1 MADGIPQGW
10 KQVTDPNQLNQDMTE
25 RPVPGL
31 YKATV
36 PGIKSDN
43 GRSNSLPVVTNSS
56 NGNFQ
61 VYEQTIFGDKPIY
74 SYNASNN
81 KIIEVDKDK
90 FKQYFSGAKGEAQL
104 KNTNAQIKTSTL
116 KIAEKGGGTEVEKKE
131 LEKLKKSDGYK
142 SESNK
147 SKTPDAAG
155 AAAAAAKKKE
165 TSADQKE
172 FEEENK
178 EFKEGT
184 RKEYA
189 NIKYPLG
196 LQSEHQDCIKFSILE
211 YRPSA
216 QKKGTESVGLIS
228 RSIGATGGIAGAKI
242 LGSIT
247 LPIPA
252 GISDTNSVSWQSDEI
267 NLLQKEGQSIA
278 TAFLSG
284 GDATAEVKA
293 AADKGQKGAPEI
305 KTGLIGKFA
314 DLATSSSNAQQRAFG
329 SIFNNNM
336 ELLFNGP
343 SLRQFSFTFKLSP
356 REPDEAKAIMKI
368 IRFFKQAMSVK
379 RSKSSILLKSPHSF
393 AISYLTSNK
402 LHPYLNKFKE
412 CALTSCGVDYSPE
425 NQYMTYMSSKIDERS
440 MISYVISLSFQE
452 LEPVFEDKYGNE
464 DPKAIQNV
472 GY

>member
-1 MADGIPQGW
+1 MADGLPQGW
-10 KQVTDPNQLNQDMTE
+10 EPVGTNDPTKYKAKIPGITKTGSGGVTTPNQDLRVITD
-25 RPVPGL
+25 
-31 YKATV
+31 
-36 PGIKSDN
+36 KS
-43 GRSNSLPVVTNSS
+43 T
-56 NGNFQ
+56 GNFD
-61 VYEQTIFGDKPIY
+61 VYEPTIFGDKPIY
-74 SYNASNN
+74 SYNASND
-81 KIIEVDKDK
+81 KIIEVDKGK
-90 FKQYFSGAKGEAQL
+90 FKQYFSETKGKAQL
-104 KNTNAQIKTSTL
+104 ENTNKQIKTSTL
-116 KIAEKGGGTEVEKKE
+116 KIAEKGSGTEVEKKE

-142 SESNK
+142 SEANK
-147 SKTPDAAG
+147 SKTPPDAAT
-155 AAAAAAKKKE
+155 A
-165 TSADQKE
+165 ADQKE

-184 RKEYA
+184 RKTYD

-216 QKKGTESVGLIS
+216 QKKGTESGAAIS
-228 RSIGATGGIAGAKI
+228 RVIGATGGIAGAKI

-267 NLLQKEGQSIA
+267 NLLQKEGQAIA

-284 GDATAEVKA
+284 GDATSEVKQTGE
-293 AADKGQKGAPEI
+293 KVTNGAPEI
-305 KTGLIGKFA
+305 KKGLIGKFA

-368 IRFFKQAMSVK
+368 IRFFKQSMSVK
-379 RSKSSILLKSPHSF
+379 RSKSAILLKSPHSF

-412 CALTSCGVDYSPE
+412 CALTSFGVDYSPE

-452 LEPVFEDKYGNE
+452 LEPVFDDDYGNE
-464 DPKAIQNV
+464 DPKAILNV

>member
-1 MADGIPQGW
+1 MADGLPQGW
-10 KQVTDPNQLNQDMTE
+10 ETVGANDPTK
-25 RPVPGL
+25 
-31 YKATV
+31 YKATIS
-36 PGIKSDN
+36 GITKTGS
-43 GRSNSLPVVTNSS
+43 GGVVTPNESLRVIT
-56 NGNFQ
+56 NKTTGNFD
-61 VYEQTIFGDKPIY
+61 VYEPNISGDKPIY

-81 KIIEVDKDK
+81 KIIPVDKDK

-104 KNTNAQIKTSTL
+104 KNTNTQIKTSTL
-116 KIAEKGGGTEVEKKE
+116 KIAEKGAGTEVEKKE
-131 LEKLKKSDGYK
+131 LEKLKQSDGYK

-155 AAAAAAKKKE
+155 GATAAKKKE
-165 TSADQKE
+165 AAADQKE

-216 QKKGTESVGLIS
+216 QKKGTQPAGLIS
-228 RSIGATGGIAGAKI
+228 RSMGATGVIAGAKI

-252 GISDTNSVSWQSDEI
+252 GISDTNSVSWQDDVI
-267 NLLQKEGQSIA
+267 NTLQQAGKDIA
-278 TAFLSG
+278 IAFLND
-284 GDATAEVKA
+284 GDATPAINAGGEKL
-293 AADKGQKGAPEI
+293 KTGAPDI
-305 KTGLIGKFA
+305 KKGLAASFA

-329 SIFNNNM
+329 SIFNNNL

-343 SLRQFSFTFKLSP
+343 SLRSFSFTFKLSP

-412 CALTSCGVDYSPE
+412 CALTSFGVDYSPE

-452 LEPVFEDKYGNE
+452 LEPVFDDEYGNE
-464 DPKAIQNV
+464 SPNTILNV